1 MFGDTGFRRAEE
13 STAGEGITLGREA
26 QPVRFGEVGGAGQP
40 DSLETKVGEWM
51 LHPTIIYI
59 SRPATTVLFQ
69 WELARSAYV
78 FRIGS
83 PTRRP

>member
-1 MFGDTGFRRAEE
+1 
-13 STAGEGITLGREA
+13 
-26 QPVRFGEVGGAGQP
+26 
-40 DSLETKVGEWM
+40 M